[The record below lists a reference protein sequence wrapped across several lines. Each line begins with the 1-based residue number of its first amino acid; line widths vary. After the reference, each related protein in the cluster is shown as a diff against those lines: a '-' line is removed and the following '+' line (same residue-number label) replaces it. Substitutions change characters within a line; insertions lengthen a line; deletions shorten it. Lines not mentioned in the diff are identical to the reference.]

1 LSYSCLVAG
10 TVGMVDPTCF
20 VQRLEGYR
28 EQPRVQD
35 CPGPSVG
42 VREFAA
48 FLHRSYT
55 CRRPQ
60 DAVVSLVL
68 SEAVYKQLDAGGLE
82 EGSRAVPLLLRD
94 FPGRLSLPS
103 LRTRWEGSRLGQR
116 CARPTPG
123 MHEASCVR
131 CATAQS
137 RLASWCQYIQAPSS
151 PCVPAVP

>member
-1 LSYSCLVAG
+1 
-10 TVGMVDPTCF
+10 MVDPTCF

-94 FPGRLSLPS
+94 FPGRLSPPVAAHA
-103 LRTRWEGSRLGQR
+103 LG
-116 CARPTPG
+116 G
-123 MHEASCVR
+123 
-131 CATAQS
+131 
-137 RLASWCQYIQAPSS
+137 LAPR
-151 PCVPAVP
+151 PAVRPADTWHA